1 MCMSGFSLVVQ
12 KICLRTVQTGPPGPP
27 VRRHSV
33 RLHEAAKKAKA
44 AKGGHRL
51 VTYSARRVEPSRPSR
66 PSRGPKLARAEID
79 EEEEDCDESDD
90 VYPTKTA
97 GSKNARSRK
106 AKTAAKVATAKVSA
120 TVAASKRPF
129 RSKPMAEPPTLLS
142 RPSLRSALKRST
154 ASVREAEALA
164 GPPVQQD
171 WGAWLTSNRVNVKML
186 QPQASQTREAATSR
200 KRKAV
205 ADVDSPAP
213 ESKSKVQKL
222 PASKQSKPSAR
233 KSDWWALPEVSVEKP
248 EEELWPAGPR
258 RAGPAETAQAEAP
271 SALAGG
277 LSFGGPQLSDF
288 QLSAVFFAFQA
299 LAGRF

>member
-1 MCMSGFSLVVQ
+1 
-12 KICLRTVQTGPPGPP
+12 
-27 VRRHSV
+27 V
-33 RLHEAAKKAKA
+33 RLHEATKKATATAQSASKSPAVAAVAVGMPKAKA

-271 SALAGG
+271 SALVAAGPAEA
-277 LSFGGPQLSDF
+277 SEAPETPGPGEASLPGPR
-288 QLSAVFFAFQA
+288 API
-299 LAGRF
+299 G